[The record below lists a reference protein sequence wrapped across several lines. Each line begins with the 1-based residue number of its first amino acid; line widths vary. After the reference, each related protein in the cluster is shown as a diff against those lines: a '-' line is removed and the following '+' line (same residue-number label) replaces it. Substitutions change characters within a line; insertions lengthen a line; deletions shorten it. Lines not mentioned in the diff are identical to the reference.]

1 MSIQTIQQAIEE
13 YNRIIIHRH
22 VRPDPD
28 ALGSQAGLS
37 ELIKASY
44 PEKEVYVV
52 GEDDPSLTFM
62 VKMDEIE
69 DHVFKNALIII
80 CDTANTERIDDVRYK
95 LGAKIIK
102 IDHHPNV
109 DPYGDLS
116 WVDTNAS
123 STSEM
128 IYDFY
133 LNAEGLTLND
143 TAARLLYGGIVGDTG
158 RFLFPSTTKKTLQ
171 YAAELVTYDF
181 DRTKLYDG
189 IYNVKDHIARMR
201 GYILQ
206 NFTLDEDG
214 LSVVKLTKDILEKF
228 NVSPIETGQLVGTLG
243 DIEGI
248 LTWVFFIEE
257 TDQIRVRL
265 RSKGPIINE
274 VAAKYNGGG
283 HPLASGASIYSW
295 EDAQKVIQDL
305 KQTLKKWDRGTGSL
319 SQ

>member
-1 MSIQTIQQAIEE
+1 MSIQAIQQAIEE
-13 YNRIIIHRH
+13 FNTIIIHRH

-28 ALGSQAGLS
+28 ALGSQAGLR

-44 PEKEVYVV
+44 PTKQVYVV

-62 VKMDEIE
+62 VEMDQIS
-69 DHVFKNALIII
+69 DDVFENALVII
-80 CDTANTERIDDVRYK
+80 CDTANTGRIDDSRYQ

-109 DPYGDLS
+109 DPYGDIS
-116 WVDTNAS
+116 WVDTSAS

-128 IYDFY
+128 IYEFFVT
-133 LNAEGLTLND
+133 AKGLTMNAD
-143 TAARLLYGGIVGDTG
+143 TARLLYGGIVGDTG

-181 DRTKLYDG
+181 DRTQLYDG

-206 NFTLDEDG
+206 NFTLDSDG
-214 LSVVKLTKDILEKF
+214 LSVVKLTKDVLNQF
-228 NVSPIETGQLVGTLG
+228 HVSPLETGQLVGTLG
-243 DIEGI
+243 EIDGI
-248 LTWVFFIEE
+248 LAWVFFIEE
-257 TDQIRVRL
+257 EDQIRVRL
-265 RSKGPIINE
+265 RSKGPVINE

-295 EDAQKVIQDL
+295 DEAEHVVQDL
-305 KQTLKKWDRGTGSL
+305 KETIKQFNR
-319 SQ
+319 